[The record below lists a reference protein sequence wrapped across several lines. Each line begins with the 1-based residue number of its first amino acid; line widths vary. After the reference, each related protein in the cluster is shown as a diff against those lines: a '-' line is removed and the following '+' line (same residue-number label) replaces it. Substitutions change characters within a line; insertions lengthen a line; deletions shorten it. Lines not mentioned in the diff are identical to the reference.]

1 MSFHNKSVNKGKQI
15 PRKTW
20 QTIRQY
26 TANHTVK
33 SLLSLTSKIDNKKGL
48 PLYTTILYWQLSS
61 LSFTKQALER

>member
-33 SLLSLTSKIDNKKGL
+33 SLLSLTSKIDNNKGL
-48 PLYTTILYWQLSS
+48 PLYTTILY
-61 LSFTKQALER
+61 